1 MSNPFRKTSALK
13 RLLSILV
20 LVAFSFTFSPVA
32 MAQGDFDF
40 SDDAGGD
47 FDFSD
52 DTPSKPLDLEK
63 KFVMPNN
70 GKPVNLV
77 FFEPVDG
84 IFQGFFPR
92 DGRDIPPLA
101 FGFLR

>member
-84 IFQGFFPR
+84 TPQKTLDR
-92 DGRDIPPLA
+92 LT
-101 FGFLR
+101 

>member
-52 DTPSKPLDLEK
+52 DT
-63 KFVMPNN
+63 
-70 GKPVNLV
+70 
-77 FFEPVDG
+77 FEAT
-84 IFQGFFPR
+84 R
-92 DGRDIPPLA
+92 
-101 FGFLR
+101 LRKEIRHAQ

>member
-77 FFEPVDG
+77 FVPAGKYSSMHASMVS
-84 IFQGFFPR
+84 
-92 DGRDIPPLA
+92 
-101 FGFLR
+101 LRWRYRSHSIL